1 MSGPMTVRECGAR
14 FSFTATGRC
23 VLSPGH
29 KGEHKEPGG
38 ITWPSLD
45 ADHMTAAW
53 RARFPEVDKYLI
65 AVEGQVEAMRQAAK
79 PSLKESLEFWRED
92 NIRQVMKREA
102 FGKAAGYHDVV
113 RVPDEEMSLV
123 IGCSSQYN
131 ATGDGK
137 LQKCCL
143 PSTHAVDH
151 KSAEGTTWPKLPQYV
166 PKCRSKYVDGSQM
179 QQCALT
185 AAHDG
190 DHKSKGG
197 TVWNNVPQYNPLV
210 QTGRTSYADAKPH
223 YMPRPGNAVSALSR
237 CLDHPCELEMGHVGS
252 HMSSSIFNASYPSQ
266 RAWTNP
272 ATEAQAKG
280 TAIHKAIEETMRSK
294 CAVCPNPINHNN
306 PQAVFCSSTCA
317 SRAATHYNAAN
328 TTLDQAITAEGEKYG
343 KELTDTLH
351 KHNRAWDERFKTAM
365 KTSDRALRFLC
376 GLNLQDHDVKEQRE
390 ALVIVREL
398 QAALRPGKVGK

>member
-1 MSGPMTVRECGAR
+1 MTVRECGAR

-92 NIRQVMKREA
+92 NIRQVMKRKA
-102 FGKAAGYHDVV
+102 FGKAGGITA
-113 RVPDEEMSLV
+113 
-123 IGCSSQYN
+123 
-131 ATGDGK
+131 
-137 LQKCCL
+137 
-143 PSTHAVDH
+143 
-151 KSAEGTTWPKLPQYV
+151 
-166 PKCRSKYVDGSQM
+166 KCRSKYVDGNQM

-185 AAHDG
+185 ATHDG
-190 DHKSKGG
+190 DHKAKDG

-210 QTGRTSYADAKPH
+210 QTGRISYADAKPH
-223 YMPRPGNAVSALSR
+223 YMPRPGDEHWRYCPERL
-237 CLDHPCELEMGHVGS
+237 CEREAGHTGM
-252 HMSSSIFNASYPSQ
+252 HSSSTIFRPI
-266 RAWTNP
+266 
-272 ATEAQAKG
+272 TEAQAKG